1 MPVNLGYPFATLTVN
16 PDKSVT
22 RTQVTNDTGAALQ
35 WVVLYN
41 GRVVLQRNAR
51 NETTYKYF
59 RSDPGVYTLWQC
71 VRKTATDQRVFGL
84 STSPCWKSRG

>member
-16 PDKSVT
+16 ADKSVT

-41 GRVVLQRNAR
+41 GKVVLQRNAR
-51 NETTYKYF
+51 NETSYKYF
-59 RSDPGVYTLWQC
+59 RSDPGVYTFYLEQYI
-71 VRKTATDQRVFGL
+71 D
-84 STSPCWKSRG
+84 STVAYQVISNVVSYTLP